1 MRQLAAQSL
10 AVLSVYNSQ
19 ATVTEVLE
27 PLIAKVFS
35 KALHI
40 RHGAVLGVSEMIIGL
55 SGNSVIHRQQVLEK
69 AFKTL
74 SLKERNIIKEETDNQ
89 REFKARYDE
98 ISGKN

>member
-55 SGNSVIHRQQVLEK
+55 SGNSVIHR
-69 AFKTL
+69 
-74 SLKERNIIKEETDNQ
+74 
-89 REFKARYDE
+89 
-98 ISGKN
+98 